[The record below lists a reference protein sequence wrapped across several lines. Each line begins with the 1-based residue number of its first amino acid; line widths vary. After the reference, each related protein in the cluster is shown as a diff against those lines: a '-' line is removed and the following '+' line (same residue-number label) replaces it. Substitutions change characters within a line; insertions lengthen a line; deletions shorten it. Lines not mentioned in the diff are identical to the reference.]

1 MSARKLPPRS
11 ATTTELWDRLSDYTI
26 GPGGASLP
34 FEARLARENRWSSP
48 FTERVIQEY
57 KRFCY
62 LACTAGHEVTPS
74 DAVDQVWHLHLT
86 YSRDYWGE
94 FCPNV
99 LGADLHHGPTAGGQ
113 VERTRYYEQ
122 YAETFRSYEEAFG
135 EPPPA
140 DIWPGA
146 KRRFG
151 VDPQGL
157 RVNPNDV
164 MILDRRVAIMGAAG
178 WIALGIAIAVL
189 IGVIF

>member
-1 MSARKLPPRS
+1 MGDLAS
-11 ATTTELWDRLSDYTI
+11 ATTSELWARLEAYEI
-26 GPGGASLP
+26 GIEGAAFP
-34 FEARLARENRWSSP
+34 FAARLARENRWSTS
-48 FTERVIQEY
+48 FTQRVIQEY

-94 FCPNV
+94 FCPKV
-99 LGADLHHGPTAGGQ
+99 LGMDLHHGPTAGGQ
-113 VERTRYYEQ
+113 VERTRYYDQ
-122 YAETFRSYEEAFG
+122 YAETFRSYEAAFA

-140 DIWPGA
+140 DIWPNA
-146 KRRFG
+146 RRRFG
-151 VDPQGL
+151 VDPKGL

-164 MILDRRVAIMGAAG
+164 MILDRRLAILGAAG
-178 WIALGIAIAVL
+178 WIALGIGIAVV